1 MTLRQMTG
9 VCRGVVI
16 MFPALL
22 LCTTPACPRESR
34 LPFSRYRLPGLSEVV
49 DASEGARTIREPLSE
64 VVGASEGAETVREPA
79 GDEGE
84 YGGSERGKK
93 TAGAIMFGSGV
104 LLCSWGIVDWQTDDT
119 QCCPA
124 RNTEN
129 VAKLL
134 VGVVL
139 VNAGLV
145 YLIAGGL

>member
-1 MTLRQMTG
+1 MRRDSSDRQ
-9 VCRGVVI
+9 
-16 MFPALL
+16 
-22 LCTTPACPRESR
+22 E
-34 LPFSRYRLPGLSEVV
+34 EK
-49 DASEGARTIREPLSE
+49 D
-64 VVGASEGAETVREPA
+64 PA
-79 GDEGE
+79 GETGA
-84 YGGSERGKK
+84 GGKK

-139 VNAGLV
+139 INAGLV

>member
-1 MTLRQMTG
+1 MSRALKVFAG
-9 VCRGVVI
+9 
-16 MFPALL
+16 ALL
-22 LCTTPACPRESR
+22 ILVLSASAACPGELR
-34 LPFSRYRLPGLSEVV
+34 LPFSRYRLPSVTGLTETG
-49 DASEGARTIREPLSE
+49 DA
-64 VVGASEGAETVREPA
+64 AETYDRVLA

-84 YGGSERGKK
+84 EDEAESETGKK
-93 TAGAIMFGSGV
+93 IAGAVMFGSGI
-104 LLCSWGIVDWQTDDT
+104 LLCSWGIMDWQTSDT

-129 VAKLL
+129 VAKIV